1 MPAETHLVLD
11 LGMLKVRPQGPAIAG
26 MWFLTGHAEFPMA
39 GWSDFV
45 VVVLGWW
52 LAAIL
57 RLMHNESRSERV
69 NFMDGPY
76 AIEVCKAQHGKLR
89 LTMFAGP
96 SGGREVAVGEAD
108 GKHFMSDLVTQAR
121 KVLNECKLRDWWS
134 SDAEA
139 LESHLETLEY
149 EIACGTEAS

>member
-1 MPAETHLVLD
+1 MATETHLVTE

-26 MWFLTGHAEFPMA
+26 IWFVTGGAEFPMA
-39 GWSDFV
+39 GWNDFV

-57 RLMHNESRSERV
+57 RLLHNHSRSERV
-69 NFMDGPY
+69 HFMDGPY
-76 AIEVCKAQHGKLR
+76 AVEVCKAQRGRLR

-108 GKHFMSDLVTQAR
+108 ATHFIGDLATQAR
-121 KVLNECKLRDWWS
+121 KVLNECK
-134 SDAEA
+134 
-139 LESHLETLEY
+139 
-149 EIACGTEAS
+149 